1 MLLRPIGILFGIT
14 ALLLMLVSPVTHII
28 LSKKCLNNKIKLP
41 LWIIHIIA
49 AILGF
54 SLPVLAM
61 FSSMIG
67 LAPGIK
73 CATGCAGCM
82 VLGWFIS
89 IISFPIIVVWAFLI
103 HRKKKNELLI
113 L

>member
-14 ALLLMLVSPVTHII
+14 ALLLMLVSPIIHII

-54 SLPVLAM
+54 SLPVLSYDIFFTHYYRAY
-61 FSSMIG
+61 SSNYTIC
-67 LAPGIK
+67 IK
-73 CATGCAGCM
+73 IDG
-82 VLGWFIS
+82 
-89 IISFPIIVVWAFLI
+89 
-103 HRKKKNELLI
+103 
-113 L
+113 